1 MPDLRERVLYPRAG
15 WLSLGLLA
23 VMVLALAW
31 SVQGAG
37 WLDQLDFL
45 VPVGLAAVVIGA
57 ILGVV
62 GGSVVILLPLAA
74 VLGTAVMVWAIGG
87 EYFPL
92 LDGAGRLLGLRD
104 ELIGWTASVLDTGYP
119 SQMSPYAFGLGIL
132 MFATAFTASYAV
144 YRHHRVIDAIL
155 LLGAA
160 LITNM
165 SATYTNLFSH
175 LLLFVIAALL
185 LWLRAALV
193 NRRDGWQRRRVNE
206 NLEVPAAI
214 MRSGIV
220 FAGASVALAWIL
232 TSVAIAAPLTGAWRS
247 FDGVW
252 TSVREGV
259 DGIFGSL
266 TNPESR
272 LSGDSFG
279 PGFVVSGS
287 FEGSDDEVLVLA
299 APQPMYLRTVTYDAY
314 TGRGWERSSG
324 DKRQVAPGAPLFGD
338 LTPERP
344 TDLDSVDVHTITI
357 QMRQTIGRNLFT
369 AGSPLEVYAPVVIHQ
384 PSGQPILGGIEAV
397 TAFAP
402 GKAYQVRV
410 AITNATEAELIE
422 AGTAY
427 PEPVELLYL
436 DDTGVTDRVAQLARE
451 VTSGLES
458 PYEQAEALAS
468 FLRTDARFSYD
479 TNPGMPPRGEDLVDY
494 FLFEGMRGYC
504 EYYASSM
511 VLMARSLG
519 IPARVASGY
528 APAASD
534 GDGQYTVREANA
546 HAWAEVYFPG
556 YGWQIFESTKSINP
570 RFTREAGTPGT
581 PGLPPGNPSGVDP
594 LLRFD
599 RDPDEGISTLP
610 SFDPIE
616 GGFDAAQ
623 GAPPPV
629 EDGVRSGNALVIG
642 LLVAL
647 GGFVVWLRVRQV
659 QRRWR
664 LLPAGDRAWRQL
676 TAAADRAGVGPR
688 PSETIYEYAGW
699 LEDQLP
705 AQVAPIRTVAD
716 GKVWQAY
723 SGRRMTATAADRL
736 DAAIAKLRLPLLA
749 LAVRRGLRRL
759 FRRDAD
765 G

>member
-1 MPDLRERVLYPRAG
+1 
-15 WLSLGLLA
+15 LSIGLLA
-23 VMVLALAW
+23 VMVLALGW
-31 SVQGAG
+31 SVQEAG
-37 WLDQLDFL
+37 WLDLLDFL
-45 VPVGLAAVVIGA
+45 VPVGLAAVVVGA
-57 ILGVV
+57 VLGVL
-62 GGSVVILLPLAA
+62 GMTVVVTLPLAA
-74 VLGTAVMVWAIGG
+74 IIGTAVMVWAIGG

-92 LDGAGRLLGLRD
+92 LDGPGRLLELRS
-104 ELIGWTASVLDTGYP
+104 ELIGWTVAVLDTGYP

-132 MFATAFTASYAV
+132 MFATAFTATYAV

-160 LITNM
+160 LVTNM
-165 SATYTNLFSH
+165 SATYAPITH
-175 LLLFVIAALL
+175 LLLFVAAALL

-206 NLEVPAAI
+206 NLEVPTAI
-214 MRSGIV
+214 MRSGIL
-220 FAGASVALAWIL
+220 FAGASVVLAWML
-232 TSVAIAAPLTGAWRS
+232 TSVAVAAPLTGAWRS

-279 PGFVVSGS
+279 SGFVVSGS
-287 FEGSDDEVLVLA
+287 FVGSDDEVLVLA
-299 APQPMYLRTVTYDAY
+299 APQPMYLRTVTYDVY
-314 TGRGWERSSG
+314 TGRGWERSTG
-324 DKRQVAPGAPLFGD
+324 DKRQVSPGAPLFGD

-344 TDLDSVDVHTITI
+344 TERESVDVHTITV
-357 QMRQTIGRNLFT
+357 QMRQTIARNLFT

-402 GKAYQVRV
+402 GEAYQVRV
-410 AITNATEAELIE
+410 AITKATEAQLTA

-436 DDTGVTDRVAQLARE
+436 DDSGITDRVAELARE
-451 VTSGLES
+451 VTAGLET
-458 PYEQAEALAS
+458 PYEQAEALAA
-468 FLRTDARFSYD
+468 FLRTDARFSYE
-479 TNPGMPPRGEDLVDY
+479 TSPGAQPRGEDLVDY
-494 FLFEGMRGYC
+494 FLFDLQEGYC
-504 EYYASSM
+504 EHYASSM

-519 IPARVASGY
+519 IPARVAVGY
-528 APAASD
+528 APTASD

-570 RFTREAGTPGT
+570 RFTRATGTPGT
-581 PGLPPGNPSGVDP
+581 AGPPPGRSGVDP

-616 GGFDAAQ
+616 GGFDAQQ
-623 GAPPPV
+623 GAPPAA
-629 EDGVRSGNALVIG
+629 EDGVRTGNALVIG
-642 LLVAL
+642 VLIAL
-647 GGFVVWLRVRQV
+647 AVLVVWLRLRQV

-699 LEDQLP
+699 LEEQLP
-705 AQVAPIRTVAD
+705 TQVEPIRTVAD

-736 DAAIAKLRLPLLA
+736 EAAIARLRLPMLA
-749 LAVRRGLRRL
+749 LAIRRGIRRLLRRD
-759 FRRDAD
+759 DAA
-765 G
+765 

>member
-1 MPDLRERVLYPRAG
+1 
-15 WLSLGLLA
+15 LSIGLLA
-23 VMVLALAW
+23 VMVLALGW
-31 SVQGAG
+31 SVQEAG

-45 VPVGLAAVVIGA
+45 VPVGLTAVVAGA
-57 ILGVV
+57 VLGVL
-62 GGSVVILLPLAA
+62 GMTVVVTLPLAA
-74 VLGTAVMVWAIGG
+74 IIGTAVMVWAIGG
-87 EYFPL
+87 EYFAL
-92 LDGAGRLLGLRD
+92 LDGPGRLLELRS
-104 ELIGWTASVLDTGYP
+104 ELIGWTISVLDTGYP

-132 MFATAFTASYAV
+132 MFATAFTATYAV

-160 LITNM
+160 LVTNM
-165 SATYTNLFSH
+165 SATYAPITH
-175 LLLFVIAALL
+175 LLLFVVAALL

-206 NLEVPAAI
+206 NLEVPTAI
-214 MRSGIV
+214 MRSGII
-220 FAGASVALAWIL
+220 FAGASVVLAWML
-232 TSVAIAAPLTGAWRS
+232 TTVAVAAPLTGAWRS

-279 PGFVVSGS
+279 SGFVVSGS
-287 FEGSDDEVLVLA
+287 FVGSDDEVLVLA

-314 TGRGWERSSG
+314 TGRGWERSTG
-324 DKRQVAPGAPLFGD
+324 DKRQVSPGAPLFGD

-344 TDLDSVDVHTITI
+344 TVAESVDLHTITV
-357 QMRQTIGRNLFT
+357 QMRQTIARNLFT
-369 AGSPLEVYAPVVIHQ
+369 AGSPLEVYAPVVIYQ

-397 TAFAP
+397 TALAP
-402 GKAYQVRV
+402 GEAYQVRV
-410 AITNATEAELIE
+410 AITKATEAELTE
-422 AGTAY
+422 AGTTY

-436 DDTGVTDRVAQLARE
+436 DDSGVTDRVAQLAQE
-451 VTSGLES
+451 VTAGLET
-458 PYEQAEALAS
+458 PYEQAEALAA
-468 FLRTDARFSYD
+468 FLRTDARFTYE
-479 TNPGMPPRGEDLVDY
+479 TTPGPLPRGEDLVDH
-494 FLFEGMRGYC
+494 FLFDGQEGYC

-519 IPARVASGY
+519 IPARVAVGY
-528 APAASD
+528 APTASD
-534 GDGQYTVREANA
+534 GDGRYTVREANA

-570 RFTREAGTPGT
+570 RFTRDTGTPGAAG
-581 PGLPPGNPSGVDP
+581 PPPGRSGVDP
-594 LLRFD
+594 LLRFQP
-599 RDPDEGISTLP
+599 DPDEGISTLP

-616 GGFDAAQ
+616 GGFDAQ
-623 GAPPPV
+623 EGAPPAA
-629 EDGVRSGNALVIG
+629 EDGVRTGNALVIG
-642 LLVAL
+642 VLIAL
-647 GGFVVWLRVRQV
+647 AILVVWLRLRQV

-699 LEDQLP
+699 LEEQLP
-705 AQVAPIRTVAD
+705 TRVEPIRTVAD

-723 SGRRMTATAADRL
+723 SGRRMTASAADRL
-736 DAAIAKLRLPLLA
+736 EAAIAKLRLPLLA
-749 LAVRRGLRRL
+749 LAIRRGIRRLLRR
-759 FRRDAD
+759 DD
-765 G
+765 GD